1 MVSRT
6 AHFHFQK
13 FCNSKVRV
21 VKKII
26 LLKDKMMHQLGCIK
40 TLLQESEACDLSTGT
55 GIQQLIASPGITCS
69 FFQHGLPF
77 PVRSCD
83 PKKHHP
89 KHLANSK
96 CKTRCTA
103 SSESSRRVTNPRFL
117 GVWWMN
123 HRGWNQFERP
133 IDFLPTPK
141 HHTQKPRKKR

>member
-6 AHFHFQK
+6 AHVHFQK

-83 PKKHHP
+83 PKQHHP
-89 KHLANSK
+89 STWQIQSARPDALPPANPPVGSQMPGFGVF
-96 CKTRCTA
+96 RGG
-103 SSESSRRVTNPRFL
+103 SSWVPSSSGP
-117 GVWWMN
+117 
-123 HRGWNQFERP
+123 
-133 IDFLPTPK
+133 
-141 HHTQKPRKKR
+141 